1 MVLFLKL
8 MVISACLLLSI
19 LIFVAG
25 RKTYKEGR
33 ADKVVWFI
41 FDVYAIALIY
51 TVIKI
56 LET

>member
-1 MVLFLKL
+1 MILFLKL
-8 MVISACLLLSI
+8 MVISACLLLAI

-25 RKTYKEGR
+25 HKTYKEGR

-41 FDVYAIALIY
+41 LDAYAIALIY

-56 LET
+56 LEI

>member
-1 MVLFLKL
+1 MILFLKL
-8 MVISACLLLSI
+8 MVISAYLLLSI

-25 RKTYKEGR
+25 HKTYKEGR
-33 ADKVVWFI
+33 ADKVVCFI
-41 FDVYAIALIY
+41 FDAYAIALIY

>member
-1 MVLFLKL
+1 MILFLKL
-8 MVISACLLLSI
+8 MVISACLFLSI

-41 FDVYAIALIY
+41 LDIYAIALIY
-51 TVIKI
+51 TLIKI